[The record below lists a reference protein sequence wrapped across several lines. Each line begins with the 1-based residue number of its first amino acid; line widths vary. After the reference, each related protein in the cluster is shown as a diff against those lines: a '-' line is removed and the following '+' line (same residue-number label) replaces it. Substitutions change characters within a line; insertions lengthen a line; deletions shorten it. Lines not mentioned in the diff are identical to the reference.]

1 MFITYVQFNLSFR
14 EIAWKQNRKKR
25 EIKIKTWRLKLK
37 LEKSL
42 LLYEWLGKRDLNVS
56 SEDTPYNGES
66 YSLHRFACAHD
77 YTGAQSTRSRLT
89 AAARRERAS
98 VNYMFAVSTR
108 ITRYNRNYE
117 LASTATRVRVRASA
131 RGRPSECTCGGQE
144 WGCPVKY
151 IRTAYASVVLR
162 PTCRSC
168 RIRSPTTRITLTGE
182 CLCWTRENRSKRVG
196 KTRMNMHPGWES

>member
-1 MFITYVQFNLSFR
+1 MKSR
-14 EIAWKQNRKKR
+14 KQNRKKR
-25 EIKIKTWRLKLK
+25 EIKKTSIKTKI
-37 LEKSL
+37 
-42 LLYEWLGKRDLNVS
+42 GKIFAPVRMAGKARKHLNVS